1 MDGDEP
7 EKPALCAGVKSV
19 DWGWGA
25 VCKWEVESQND
36 GWEESLSESGWIW
49 NHHWC
54 WSFGFVRNHRTWWLI
69 VFKSLTENG
78 AKSLWRLPELRAKSP
93 FSDHLNIPGYKCRK
107 GACQWTSSAGDE
119 LLLLFLLLCWADH
132 ADDGA
137 TWLKRWIHGRWDIAE
152 LLSKL
157 SAWGIVLNSSRAR
170 GAEAWHGW
178 DALSFVAPIPRSY
191 RWVIS
196 PILLMTTTFPSSPSE
211 DPIWSHEPKHIKH
224 PKLNVFFGPQAGIF
238 LICYSS

>member
-1 MDGDEP
+1 
-7 EKPALCAGVKSV
+7 
-19 DWGWGA
+19 
-25 VCKWEVESQND
+25 
-36 GWEESLSESGWIW
+36 
-49 NHHWC
+49 
-54 WSFGFVRNHRTWWLI
+54 LI

-78 AKSLWRLPELRAKSP
+78 AKSLWQLAELRAKSP

-152 LLSKL
+152 LLGKL
-157 SAWGIVLNSSRAR
+157 SAWGIVLNSSRAL
-170 GAEAWHGW
+170 GAEAWHGMAEMRW
-178 DALSFVAPIPRSY
+178 ALSRRFPGAIGGLYPRFCWWPRLFHHLHLKIPY
-191 RWVIS
+191 DPMNPNIS
-196 PILLMTTTFPSSPSE
+196 NILNWMF
-211 DPIWSHEPKHIKH
+211 
-224 PKLNVFFGPQAGIF
+224 FFGPQAGIF